1 MEVIEMQK
9 KNAKQMQ
16 SLNIEILVDSDLAFS
31 KLAACPSNVPHP
43 KHPSVGLPTRIWN
56 QYKFKIQVLDAMAN
70 LKCKMQMRNSKM
82 RLDSKQIQ

>member
-1 MEVIEMQK
+1 MQ
-9 KNAKQMQ
+9 N
-16 SLNIEILVDSDLAFS
+16 LNIEILVDSDLAFS

-56 QYKFKIQVLDAMAN
+56 QYKCKIQVLDTMAN
-70 LKCKMQMRNSKM
+70 HKYQMQMKNSKL

>member
-1 MEVIEMQK
+1 MQ
-9 KNAKQMQ
+9 N
-16 SLNIEILVDSDLAFS
+16 SNVEILVDSDLALS